1 MASPLYIH
9 KIYNRLK
16 SFQNPFSN
24 RYQVINDESNLSC
37 SPFFI
42 IGSGRSGN
50 TLLRSILSGNSDISI
65 PPESYRIPFA
75 IKKFHIFNNR
85 DWEDIVSQVL
95 KEFEDCKEFY
105 TWEIDITDAQK
116 RLENIADSKR
126 TLSNIFDELFCTYTE
141 KHSPGSKIWGDKTPM
156 NTLYLDWI
164 GTVFPRSKFIHI
176 IRDGRDVASSYLKM
190 ERYDTIL
197 EAANRWINSIESA
210 QSFGSK
216 IKENYIE
223 IRYEELVTK
232 PEEVIKDTC
241 DFLDIDYDSK
251 MLDHTKQVKKLGDTD
266 KEHHSNLSKPIS
278 SDSVGKWRNNLSE
291 SDQESITKLLHKH
304 LQRLGYVD

>member
-1 MASPLYIH
+1 M
-9 KIYNRLK
+9 
-16 SFQNPFSN
+16 
-24 RYQVINDESNLSC
+24 
-37 SPFFI
+37 
-42 IGSGRSGN
+42 
-50 TLLRSILSGNSDISI
+50 
-65 PPESYRIPFA
+65 
-75 IKKFHIFNNR
+75 
-85 DWEDIVSQVL
+85 

-278 SDSVGKWRNNLSE
+278 SDSVGKWKNNLSE

-304 LQRLGYVD
+304 LQRLGYAD

>member
-37 SPFFI
+37 IPFFI

-304 LQRLGYVD
+304 LQRLGYAD

>member
-85 DWEDIVSQVL
+85 DWEDLVSQVL

-105 TWEIDITDAQK
+105 TWEIDITDVQK

-126 TLSNIFDELFCTYTE
+126 TLSNIFDELFCTYAE

-216 IKENYIE
+216 IKGNYIE

-304 LQRLGYVD
+304 LQRLGYAD

>member
-37 SPFFI
+37 IPFFI

-75 IKKFHIFNNR
+75 IKKFHILNNR

-105 TWEIDITDAQK
+105 TWEIDITDVQK

-190 ERYDTIL
+190 DRYDTIL

-241 DFLDIDYDSK
+241 DFLDIAYDSK

-304 LQRLGYVD
+304 LQRLGYAD

>member
-1 MASPLYIH
+1 M
-9 KIYNRLK
+9 
-16 SFQNPFSN
+16 
-24 RYQVINDESNLSC
+24 
-37 SPFFI
+37 
-42 IGSGRSGN
+42 
-50 TLLRSILSGNSDISI
+50 RSILSGNSDISI

-85 DWEDIVSQVL
+85 DWEDIVPQVL

-126 TLSNIFDELFCTYTE
+126 TLSNIFDELFCTYAE

-241 DFLDIDYDSK
+241 DFLDIAYDSK
-251 MLDHTKQVKKLGDTD
+251 MLDHTKQVEKLGDTD
-266 KEHHSNLSKPIS
+266 KAHHSNLSKPIS
-278 SDSVGKWRNNLSE
+278 SDSVGKWKNNLSE

-304 LQRLGYVD
+304 LQRLGYAD

>member
-37 SPFFI
+37 IPFFI

-85 DWEDIVSQVL
+85 DWEDIVPQVL

-105 TWEIDITDAQK
+105 TWEIDIRDAQK

-126 TLSNIFDELFCTYTE
+126 TLSNIFDELFCTYAE

-304 LQRLGYVD
+304 LQRLGYAD

>member
-24 RYQVINDESNLSC
+24 RYQVINDESNLIC
-37 SPFFI
+37 FPFLI
-42 IGSGRSGN
+42 IGSLRSVN
-50 TLLRSILSGNSDISI
+50 TLLRSLLSGNSDNSL

-304 LQRLGYVD
+304 LQRLGYAD